1 MLPTAAEKAV
11 SVLSQQRRIRSPHT
25 MKLPFLEN
33 QQRIKLPKP
42 EDKKKT
48 TKTNK
53 QTKNIRSTLIVL

>member
-42 EDKKKT
+42 EDKKKN
-48 TKTNK
+48 NK
-53 QTKNIRSTLIVL
+53 NNQPNKKH

>member
-42 EDKKKT
+42 EDKKKNN
-48 TKTNK
+48 KNK
-53 QTKNIRSTLIVL
+53 QTNKKH